1 MVKMEIAMSQARIA
15 HEKQFDLSDDQ
26 TKQLKQVASKVG
38 NVSKKI
44 GEGGENMGFDDFK
57 VIETCIVKLEERL
70 LSDLKAEQKSQRRD
84 MLKTEMNKKTTS

>member
-84 MLKTEMNKKTTS
+84 LLKTEMKKKTTS

>member
-84 MLKTEMNKKTTS
+84 MLKTEMKKKTTS

>member
-38 NVSKKI
+38 KVSKKI

-84 MLKTEMNKKTTS
+84 LLKTEMKKKTTS

>member
-84 MLKTEMNKKTTS
+84 LLKTEMKKKTTT

>member
-38 NVSKKI
+38 KVSKKI

-84 MLKTEMNKKTTS
+84 LLKTEMKKKTTT

>member
-84 MLKTEMNKKTTS
+84 LLKTEMKKKTSS